1 MLARGGGGAILKNN
15 GIVIA
20 YWWAIWD
27 TASVAHLEVRTGIP
41 DHQTFWEALALLISM
56 VTWKKHFATG
66 PVLIIGDNIPALQN
80 TLDLKGRGALMA
92 ISREIAWRQAR
103 FRWRFDVGHL
113 PSEFNKA
120 PDALSRF
127 AAPSPE
133 PWPYEALEGATEST
147 IPDIK
152 SIWKC

>member
-1 MLARGGGGAILKNN
+1 M
-15 GIVIA
+15 
-20 YWWAIWD
+20 
-27 TASVAHLEVRTGIP
+27 
-41 DHQTFWEALALLISM
+41 
-56 VTWKKHFATG
+56 
-66 PVLIIGDNIPALQN
+66 LIIGDNIPALQN

-127 AAPSPE
+127 AAHSPE